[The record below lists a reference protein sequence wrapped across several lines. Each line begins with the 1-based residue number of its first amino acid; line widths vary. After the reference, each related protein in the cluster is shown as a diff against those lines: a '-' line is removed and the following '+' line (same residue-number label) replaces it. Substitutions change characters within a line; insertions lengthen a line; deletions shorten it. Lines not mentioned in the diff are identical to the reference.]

1 MVVLE
6 RMEKEAKALLE
17 ALERRDRA
25 AVDAAQRRFSQT
37 LAEAWDRYQQGGIT
51 VAVQGLPRVMY
62 QWAVKELPQRV
73 QDPARWPEVQREL
86 KGFLRTVQWVVEPE
100 ENAEG

>member
-1 MVVLE
+1 MAVLE

-17 ALERRDRA
+17 ALERGDRA

-37 LAEAWDRYQQGGIT
+37 VAEAWDRYQQGGIA

-62 QWAVKELPQRV
+62 QWAVEELPQQV
-73 QDPARWPEVQREL
+73 QDPAQWPKVRREL
-86 KGFLRTVQWVVEPE
+86 ARFLRTMRWVVEPE
-100 ENAEG
+100 EREE